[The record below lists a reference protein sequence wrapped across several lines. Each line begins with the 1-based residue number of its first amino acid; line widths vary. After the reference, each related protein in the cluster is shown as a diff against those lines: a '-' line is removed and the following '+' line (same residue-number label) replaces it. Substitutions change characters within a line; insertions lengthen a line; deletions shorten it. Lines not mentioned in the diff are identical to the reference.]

1 MIKRLSELKV
11 GEYATIQLVFGRGRM
26 RTRMFDMGITP
37 SAKIFFR
44 KTAPMGDPMQISIRG
59 YELTLRKCEAY
70 HILVE
75 TDDDVDINSE
85 ENKKKLEEFK
95 KNNDECS
102 RHYHFRHKGNENE
115 CMCDKKDHHNRRR
128 EGDKI

>member
-11 GEYATIQLVFGRGRM
+11 GDSATIQLVFGKGRM

-37 SAKIFFR
+37 NAKVYFR

-59 YELTLRKCEAY
+59 YELTLRKCEAF

-75 TDDDVDINSE
+75 TNANTDINSE
-85 ENKKKLEEFK
+85 KSIKEIQKFKEENEKLH
-95 KNNDECS
+95 
-102 RHYHFRHKGNENE
+102 RHHHFRQEKDSCHACSKKRLNRFRRKGE
-115 CMCDKKDHHNRRR
+115 
-128 EGDKI
+128 